1 MRITEAEV
9 RHIARL
15 AQLELPDAALSRMG
29 EQLTKILDYIDQ
41 LKDVDISAVTV
52 GSDDATPLADD
63 VVRPSLEV
71 ESVAANAPR
80 FVHGHFVVPKVIGG
94 D

>member
-15 AQLELPDAALSRMG
+15 AQLELTDATLARMG

-41 LKDVDISAVTV
+41 LKDVDISAVTLT
-52 GSDDATPLADD
+52 SDEATPLADD
-63 VVRPSLEV
+63 VVRTSLGV
-71 ESVAANAPR
+71 EAVAANAPR

-94 D
+94 E